1 MNPSYEESAGHSFS
15 ASDVRIDRST
25 FEGSNNIN
33 QPYTHKATACG
44 SPGRYIRL
52 TPEYITDDVAARP
65 YGDRSKREFNM
76 YSLLHVSEFVI
87 LKSISSTNGS
97 LQMGSFDEYPLRGDD
112 HFYAAG
118 NGEFEATKCV
128 AAIPGQMRT
137 PDGKECTELPDGAPD
152 QDCRF
157 FDSDGASESYEGSLM
172 YKQFLSQVL
181 RSHSD
186 FPDDVP
192 NNAPSVNGLPQVN
205 IEPTFRLLK
214 RRVTALLLYCA
225 GYIW

>member
-1 MNPSYEESAGHSFS
+1 QYDDFGVFLQEVQILIPDSWSDDPSYEESAGHSFS

-52 TPEYITDDVAARP
+52 TPEYITDDAAARP
-65 YGDRSKREFNM
+65 YGDRSKNLVHEWAHFRWG
-76 YSLLHVSEFVI
+76 V
-87 LKSISSTNGS
+87 
-97 LQMGSFDEYPLRGDD
+97 FDEYPLQGDD

-157 FDSDGASESYEGSLM
+157 FDSDDESESYEGSLM
-172 YKQFLSQVL
+172 YKQFL
-181 RSHSD
+181 
-186 FPDDVP
+186 P
-192 NNAPSVNGLPQVN
+192 
-205 IEPTFRLLK
+205 E
-214 RRVTALLLYCA
+214 
-225 GYIW
+225 